1 MRGHM
6 PASGGHDKL
15 KLRRAKLGRDGRRG
29 AMEFRPVVFPRRRF
43 DLVEA
48 LAEIAHLGLLDG
60 FTGGDAGLDPHL
72 AAATA
77 GMAPLTKIADV
88 TWDHVDAAF
97 CCLPH
102 ATTQETLA
110 RLPRH
115 VKIVDLSADFR
126 LRDVETYKEW

>member
-1 MRGHM
+1 MY
-6 PASGGHDKL
+6 
-15 KLRRAKLGRDGRRG
+15 
-29 AMEFRPVVFPRRRF
+29 
-43 DLVEA
+43 
-48 LAEIAHLGLLDG
+48 
-60 FTGGDAGLDPHL
+60 PHL

-88 TWDHVDAAF
+88 NWDHVDAAF
-97 CCLPH
+97 CCLTH